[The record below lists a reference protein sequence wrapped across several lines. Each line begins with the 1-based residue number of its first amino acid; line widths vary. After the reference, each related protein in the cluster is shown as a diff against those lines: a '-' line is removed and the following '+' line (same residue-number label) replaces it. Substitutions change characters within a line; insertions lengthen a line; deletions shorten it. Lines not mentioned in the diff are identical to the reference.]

1 MGTIILVISFL
12 MVPHESLTEDTPG
25 DSSSS
30 SSSSSSDED
39 DDSDIG
45 DNDKKDKK
53 TIWSDKYVQG
63 LQKKIEVQEKVFG
76 NR

>member
-45 DNDKKDKK
+45 NNAEKKKK
-53 TIWSDKYVQG
+53 NKLERQVCAEFAEED
-63 LQKKIEVQEKVFG
+63 
-76 NR
+76 

>member
-45 DNDKKDKK
+45 EDKKDKK
-53 TIWSDKYVQG
+53 KIWSDKYVQG

>member
-45 DNDKKDKK
+45 EDKKDKK
-53 TIWSDKYVQG
+53 TIWSDKYVQS